1 MVPVLFAPQKKTS
14 PFRQNA
20 ERKFVMR
27 LQHAWFD
34 ATGKHAVRTARRR
47 EYVEPGS
54 SEVFRDLGPFAQFVR
69 ECFRLVGAP
78 EVDAAERINEV
89 HRFTTQLASNN
100 P

>member
-1 MVPVLFAPQKKTS
+1 
-14 PFRQNA
+14 
-20 ERKFVMR
+20 
-27 LQHAWFD
+27 
-34 ATGKHAVRTARRR
+34 
-47 EYVEPGS
+47 
-54 SEVFRDLGPFAQFVR
+54 LGPFAQFVR